1 MMKYMFMDGPF
12 RGMVIK
18 TQATKAE
25 LNSKPDIEIEFI
37 TGPLFGLVTRS
48 LICYDREMVRAIE
61 TSADAKL
68 ARTFTY
74 TEKTNYYGSSYY

>member
-1 MMKYMFMDGPF
+1 MKYMFMDGPF

-25 LNSKPDIEIEFI
+25 LNSKPDIEIQFI

-48 LICYDREMVRAIE
+48 LICYDRKMVRAIE
-61 TSADAKL
+61 TTEA
-68 ARTFTY
+68 ARLSLTFTY
-74 TEKTNYYGSSYY
+74 TEKSNYYGSSYY

>member
-1 MMKYMFMDGPF
+1 MMKFMFMDGPF
-12 RGMVIK
+12 KGSVIK

-48 LICYDREMVRAIE
+48 LICYDRRMVE
-61 TSADAKL
+61 
-68 ARTFTY
+68 ARELKANPTTDSMYNY
-74 TEKTNYYGSSYY
+74 TVDIVYGSSYY